1 MKFNFNIN
9 RIRFRVGSGQRGESW
24 VVGICITRGNGA
36 LNGALQPVPAKR
48 SILGSALLHMFL
60 SDGQGVLQFGL
71 FDSESFT
78 TLWASTCAFKS
89 YFTFLH
95 NAQEFAR
102 LLQFWKAVF
111 FRQKFARMHASSAP
125 P

>member
-1 MKFNFNIN
+1 MKFNFNIT
-9 RIRFRVGSGQRGESW
+9 RIRFLVGSGQRGESW
-24 VVGICITRGNGA
+24 VVGICIPWGNGA

-78 TLWASTCAFKS
+78 S
-89 YFTFLH
+89 
-95 NAQEFAR
+95 R
-102 LLQFWKAVF
+102 AVF
-111 FRQKFARMHASSAP
+111 RVNILCYGWRGLSPHPTIQIEHQNHDQSKLQQRAE
-125 P
+125 